1 MLEAGD
7 ARMEQFRALVQAIVS
22 GEIVVAR
29 KMVRALPHLAKARAA
44 YGATRQTAAE
54 HFYKEILHY
63 MYEGDTALHMAA
75 AAYQEQMASELI
87 ARGGDVRAKNR
98 RGAEPIHYAAD
109 GVPGGPAWNPDAQ
122 AATIACLIA
131 AGADPNVNDKSG
143 VAPLHRAVR
152 SRCAAAVKV
161 LLESG
166 ADVDAA
172 NGRGSTPLLLAMQNT
187 GRGGTGSVRAKAQ
200 QAEILRLLKEYGA
213 R

>member
-1 MLEAGD
+1 MEAGD

-22 GEIVVAR
+22 GEVVVAR

-131 AGADPNVNDKSG
+131 AGADPNVNDKSV

>member
-1 MLEAGD
+1 MEAGD

-22 GEIVVAR
+22 GEVVVAR

-152 SRCAAAVKV
+152 NRCAAAVKV

>member
-1 MLEAGD
+1 MEAGD

-22 GEIVVAR
+22 GEVAR

>member
-1 MLEAGD
+1 MEAGD

-22 GEIVVAR
+22 GEVVVAR

-152 SRCAAAVKV
+152 SGCAAAVKV

>member
-1 MLEAGD
+1 
-7 ARMEQFRALVQAIVS
+7 MEQFRALVQAIVS

>member
-1 MLEAGD
+1 
-7 ARMEQFRALVQAIVS
+7 MEQFRALVQAIVS

-87 ARGGDVRAKNR
+87 DRGGDVRAKNR

>member
-1 MLEAGD
+1 MEAGD
-7 ARMEQFRALVQAIVS
+7 ARMVQAIVS
-22 GEIVVAR
+22 GEVVVAR

>member
-1 MLEAGD
+1 
-7 ARMEQFRALVQAIVS
+7 
-22 GEIVVAR
+22 
-29 KMVRALPHLAKARAA
+29 MVRALPHLAKARAA